1 MLHQTRMEFDAGK
14 CLIRSEAETRMFEGE
29 EMELQLSL
37 FTATGKEEVL
47 KARHGAVLTTVL
59 ITKRALIQLA
69 FQGY

>member
-1 MLHQTRMEFDAGK
+1 
-14 CLIRSEAETRMFEGE
+14 MFEGE
-29 EMELQLSL
+29 EMELQLPL